1 LDAVY
6 DIACRPPHSALIE
19 EMPKYSTFASLFK
32 KTWLVRTQARE
43 SENVGSYDFL
53 FQFPV

>member
-1 LDAVY
+1 LDAAY

-32 KTWLVRTQARE
+32 ETWLVRTQARE